1 MKIFLFGGAEF
12 KDNMFLKQL
21 ELMEQVFNKLKPKQ
35 ILHIL
40 YARPVATEIEW
51 DGDWF
56 NRHIKLKKGIEYLNA
71 NNKAD
76 IKKAERPLVFISGG
90 QDNVGL
96 LKKIKLN
103 PTLLKLIKNADY
115 IVGESAGAKIL
126 ATYFRANGKYNYSKM
141 FKGLDII
148 KDTTIE
154 AHYSERNRQ
163 KLLDKDLK
171 ESGVKYGLGIDCVTA
186 IEFKS
191 GEFPKKYKKIGTG
204 NIYIKNKKI

>member
-35 ILHIL
+35 ILHIP

-56 NRHIKLKKGIEYLNA
+56 NRHIHLKDVIYLNVE
-71 NNKAD
+71 NED
-76 IKKAERPLVFISGG
+76 DMKKVKKPLIFISGG
-90 QDNVGL
+90 GANLNL
-96 LKKIKLN
+96 LKKIKSN
-103 PTLLKLIKNADY
+103 PKLLKLVKNADY
-115 IVGESAGAKIL
+115 IVGESAGAKVL
-126 ATYFRANGKYNYSKM
+126 GAYFREKGNDENSKVT
-141 FKGLDII
+141 KGLNIV
-148 KDTTIE
+148 KNTIVE
-154 AHYSERNRQ
+154 PHYTERNRQ

-186 IEFKS
+186 IEFKN
-191 GEFPKKYKKIGTG
+191 GEFPKKYKKIGIG
-204 NIYIKNKKI
+204 NIYIKIQKI